1 MRFLHH
7 RVDRWVYLIMLL
19 EVLLLIEIALIGI
32 GKGLGRDRE
41 GGGEEVVMDGLDDG
55 EVYVRVV

>member
-32 GKGLGRDRE
+32 GKGLGLDRE

-55 EVYVRVV
+55 VVYVRVV

>member
-55 EVYVRVV
+55 VVYVRVV